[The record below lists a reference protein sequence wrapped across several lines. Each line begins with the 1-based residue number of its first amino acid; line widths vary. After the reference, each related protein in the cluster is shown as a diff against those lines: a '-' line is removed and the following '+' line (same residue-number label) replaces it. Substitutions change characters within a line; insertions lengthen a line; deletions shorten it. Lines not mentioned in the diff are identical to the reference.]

1 MAKIR
6 ITVAVSFL
14 IPALILL
21 GSGTA
26 EHATR
31 VPPRS
36 DGAGSLLPIVYQVQL
51 QVRADTGG
59 TAFNLPNGSTF
70 NSVTSNLNDAGNV
83 TVKVNTI
90 GLTTSPGLWFGGH
103 GSGAVVYN
111 ANDDDAL
118 LSDPF
123 VNQSN
128 QVSFPRFASSSAADD
143 GLYLYDN
150 ASGLT
155 TRLTNGPLGA
165 TSYTNP
171 EINDNG
177 LIGVRV
183 KFNTP
188 QALMTYNVATTAF
201 INYVTETSADPNSR
215 YSFLYAPAF
224 NNNNRLA
231 AQANINLQP
240 ATYKELRVWNAAG
253 TSTLVAAGDSTTGP
267 VFFAMDNSISMN
279 NLDQV
284 AFTTR
289 TSTAASTRRIVVADG
304 TTTTLFPTVSD
315 GAGFTSID
323 FFAPSIN
330 DAGLVA
336 FRGNDN
342 QATPRDSVFVTDG
355 VTFQRIAGVN
365 DTLLTD
371 AGPRV
376 VAFLMGGVSINNLG
390 DVAFGVQFTG
400 GGNAIYVAYQTGAP
414 TPTPTI
420 TPTATPTATP
430 TITPSA
436 TPTVTPTP
444 TPTPT
449 PTASPSATPVS
460 SPTPLPS
467 QIIYGITLAGE
478 PPGSPNNLF
487 AFNANLPGSLTL
499 NTPISGLQPNE
510 RLLTIDFR
518 PATGELYGVS
528 SQSRLYRINI
538 QTAAATAVNVNP
550 FSPTLPLAPAYGSDF
565 NPVSDR
571 LRVVNSQGLN
581 IQLDPNNGTVAQV
594 DTNLMYA
601 SGDPNF
607 GQSPAITGL
616 AFSNNTAGATTTTA
630 YTIDSTLDIVARL
643 GSPNGAPASPNSG
656 QLTTIGSLV
665 VDTFEAVGLDIASGG
680 TAYASLSVP
689 GGTNSFKLYA
699 INLGTGAATLGG
711 EIGIFTVADIAV
723 PVGALI
729 PTPTPTA
736 TPTPPSTPSPTP
748 AAQTVNLSTRMR
760 VQTGDNVGIGGFII
774 SGTAS
779 KHVLVRAIGP
789 SLTQFFVPNT
799 LPDPVLEL
807 HGPGGFVTITNNNW
821 RDDPVQESLIL
832 ATGLAPNSNLESAID
847 ANLGAGA
854 YTAVVRGNNNTTGV
868 ALIEVYDLNQA
879 VAAKLA
885 NISTRAFVSTGDD
898 IVIAG
903 FILGNQSGNDRIV
916 VRGIGPSLT
925 AVGVPDA
932 LANPTLELRDNN
944 GALLFGNN
952 DWQDNPVQAAELTA
966 AGLAPT
972 NPLESGIATTLPP
985 GPYTA
990 LLAGSNNGTGVGVVE
1005 VYDRGA
1011 P

>member
-6 ITVAVSFL
+6 ITFAVTFFT
-14 IPALILL
+14 PVLILL
-21 GSGTA
+21 GSSTA
-26 EHATR
+26 EQVTI
-31 VPPRS
+31 VPHRS
-36 DGAGSLLPIVYQVQL
+36 EGTGSLLPIVYQIQL

-70 NSVTSNLNDAGNV
+70 NSVTANLNDAGNV
-83 TVKVNTI
+83 AVKVNTI

-103 GSGAVVYN
+103 GSGAAVYD
-111 ANDDDAL
+111 ANDNNAL
-118 LSDPF
+118 VSDPF

-128 QVSFPRFASSSAADD
+128 QVSFPRFVSTSAADD

-150 ASGLT
+150 ASGQT
-155 TRLTNGPLGA
+155 THVTSGPLGA

-177 LIGVRV
+177 LIGMRV

-188 QALMTYNVATTAF
+188 QALGTYNVATNSFT
-201 INYVTETSADPNSR
+201 NYVTETSGDPNSR

-224 NNNNRLA
+224 NNSNRIA

-240 ATYKELRVWNAAG
+240 VTFKELRVWNADG
-253 TSTLVAAGDSTTGP
+253 TSTLVASGDSNTGP

-279 NLDQV
+279 NLNQV

-289 TSTAASTRRIVVADG
+289 TSTAASMRRIVVANG

-323 FFAPSIN
+323 FFPPSIN
-330 DAGLVA
+330 DMGLVA

-365 DTLLTD
+365 DTLMTD

-376 VAFLMGGVSINNLG
+376 VGFLMGGVSINSLG

-400 GGNAIYVAYQTGAP
+400 GGNAIYVAYQSGAP
-414 TPTPTI
+414 TPTPTV
-420 TPTATPTATP
+420 TPTATPTVTPTATPSATPTVPPTATPTATP
-430 TITPSA
+430 PATPTPTATA
-436 TPTVTPTP
+436 TPTVTPTATSTPAP
-444 TPTPT
+444 TP
-449 PTASPSATPVS
+449 
-460 SPTPLPS
+460 
-467 QIIYGITLAGE
+467 
-478 PPGSPNNLF
+478 N
-487 AFNANLPGSLTL
+487 
-499 NTPISGLQPNE
+499 
-510 RLLTIDFR
+510 
-518 PATGELYGVS
+518 
-528 SQSRLYRINI
+528 
-538 QTAAATAVNVNP
+538 
-550 FSPTLPLAPAYGSDF
+550 
-565 NPVSDR
+565 
-571 LRVVNSQGLN
+571 
-581 IQLDPNNGTVAQV
+581 
-594 DTNLMYA
+594 
-601 SGDPNF
+601 
-607 GQSPAITGL
+607 
-616 AFSNNTAGATTTTA
+616 
-630 YTIDSTLDIVARL
+630 
-643 GSPNGAPASPNSG
+643 
-656 QLTTIGSLV
+656 
-665 VDTFEAVGLDIASGG
+665 
-680 TAYASLSVP
+680 
-689 GGTNSFKLYA
+689 
-699 INLGTGAATLGG
+699 
-711 EIGIFTVADIAV
+711 
-723 PVGALI
+723 
-729 PTPTPTA
+729 PTA
-736 TPTPPSTPSPTP
+736 TPTPTPTPSPTP

-760 VQTGDNVGIGGFII
+760 VQTGDNVGIGGFIV
-774 SGTAS
+774 SGTPSAGSEHRAS
-779 KHVLVRAIGP
+779 RDGSGPSGKHVLVRAIGP
-789 SLTQFFVPNT
+789 SLTQFGVPNA

-807 HGPGGFVTITNNNW
+807 HGPDGFVTVTNNNW
-821 RDDPVQESLIL
+821 RDDPAQEALII
-832 ATGLAPNSNLESAID
+832 ATGLAPSSNLESAID
-847 ANLGAGA
+847 ANLSPGA

-868 ALIEVYDLNQA
+868 ALIEVYDLGQA
-879 VAAKLA
+879 VPSKLA

-925 AVGVPDA
+925 AFGVPGA

-944 GALLFGNN
+944 GTLLLANN
-952 DWQDNPVQAAELTA
+952 NWQDDAGQAAELTV

-972 NPLESGIATTLPP
+972 NPLESGIAATLPP